1 MAISTY
7 QAFLMKG
14 SGTGTITYSKLVDI
28 KSFGDLGG
36 TPEQLETTTLTN
48 GARTYIRGIQDQEAI
63 EFTCNY
69 TASDYATLSALTAET
84 PFAVWFGASSA
95 NPPVPD
101 GHNGKFSFKGELSVY
116 VNGGGVNEVVDMT
129 VTILPTTDITF
140 AAT

>member
-14 SGTGTITYSKLVDI
+14 SGSGTVTYTKLVDI

-48 GARTYIRGIQDQEAI
+48 GSRTYIRGIQDQEAI

-69 TASDYATLSALTAET
+69 TSTDYATLSALTAAT
-84 PFAVWFGASSA
+84 PFAVWFGAAS
-95 NPPVPD
+95 NGTPD
-101 GHNGKFSFKGELSVY
+101 GHNGKFSFTGELSVY

>member
-7 QAFLMKG
+7 QVFLMKG
-14 SGTGTITYSKLVDI
+14 SGTGTITYSKLVPI
-28 KSFGDLGG
+28 KSFGDIGG
-36 TPEQLETTTLTN
+36 VPEQLETTDLES
-48 GARTYIRGIQDQEAI
+48 ASRHYIRGIQDSEAI

-69 TASDYATLSALTAET
+69 TASDYATLSAITDET
-84 PFAVWFGASSA
+84 PFAVWFGAGS
-95 NPPVPD
+95 NGTPD
-101 GHNGKFSFKGELSVY
+101 GHNGKVSFKGELSVY

>member
-14 SGTGTITYSKLVDI
+14 SGSGTITYTKLVDI

-48 GARTYIRGIQDQEAI
+48 GSRTYIRGIQDQEAI

-69 TASDYATLSALTAET
+69 TSADYTTLAALTSAT
-84 PFAVWFGASSA
+84 PFAVWFGAGS
-95 NPPVPD
+95 NGTPD
-101 GHNGKFSFKGELSVY
+101 GHNGKFTFTGELSVY

>member
-14 SGTGTITYSKLVDI
+14 SGSGTITYTKLVDI

-48 GARTYIRGIQDQEAI
+48 ANRTFIRGIQDQEAI

-69 TASDYATLSALTAET
+69 TASDYTTLSALTAST
-84 PFAVWFGASSA
+84 PFAVWFGANQSGQ
-95 NPPVPD
+95 PD
-101 GHNGKFSFKGELSVY
+101 GHNGKFSFTGELSVY

-129 VTILPTTDITF
+129 VTILPSTDITF

>member
-7 QAFLMKG
+7 QAFLMR
-14 SGTGTITYSKLVDI
+14 GTGTGTLTYTKLVDI

-48 GARTYIRGIQDQEAI
+48 GARTYIRGIQDQDAI

-69 TASDYATLSALTAET
+69 TAADYTTLSAITEEAN
-84 PFAVWFGASSA
+84 FAVWFGAGT
-95 NPPVPD
+95 NGTPD

-129 VTILPTTDITF
+129 VTITPTTDITF

>member
-14 SGTGTITYSKLVDI
+14 SGTGTITYTKLVDI

-36 TPEQLETTTLTN
+36 SPEQLETTTLTN
-48 GARTYIRGIQDQEAI
+48 GSRTFIRGIQDQENI
-63 EFTCNY
+63 EFSCNY
-69 TASDYATLSALTAET
+69 TASDYTTLSAITDET
-84 PFAVWFGASSA
+84 PFAVWFGASS
-95 NPPVPD
+95 NGSPD

>member
-14 SGTGTITYSKLVDI
+14 SGTGTVTYTKLVDI

-48 GARTYIRGIQDQEAI
+48 GSRTYIRGIQDQEAI

-69 TASDYATLSALTAET
+69 TAADYTTLSALTAAT
-84 PFAVWFGASSA
+84 PFAVWFGAGS
-95 NPPVPD
+95 NGTPD
-101 GHNGKFSFKGELSVY
+101 GHNGKFSFTGELSVY

>member
-14 SGTGTITYSKLVDI
+14 SGSGTITYTKLVDI

-48 GARTYIRGIQDQEAI
+48 ANRTYIRGIQDQEAI

-69 TASDYATLSALTAET
+69 TSADYTTLSALTAST
-84 PFAVWFGASSA
+84 PFAVWFGAAA
-95 NPPVPD
+95 NGTPD
-101 GHNGKFSFKGELSVY
+101 GHNGKFSFTGELSVY

-129 VTILPTTDITF
+129 VTILPSTDITF

>member
-14 SGTGTITYSKLVDI
+14 SGTGTTTYTKLVDI

-48 GARTYIRGIQDQEAI
+48 GSRTYIRGIQDQEAI

-69 TASDYATLSALTAET
+69 TAADYTTLSALTSAT
-84 PFAVWFGASSA
+84 PFAVWFGAGT
-95 NPPVPD
+95 NGTPD
-101 GHNGKFSFKGELSVY
+101 GHNGKFSFTGELSVY

>member
-14 SGTGTITYSKLVDI
+14 SGSGTISYTKLIDI
-28 KSFGDLGG
+28 KSFGDIGG

-48 GARTYIRGIQDQEAI
+48 ASRTYIRGIQDSEAI

-69 TASDYATLSALTAET
+69 TASDYATLSALTAST
-84 PFAVWFGASSA
+84 PFAIWFGAGSNGS
-95 NPPVPD
+95 PD
-101 GHNGKFSFKGELSVY
+101 GHNGKFSFTGELSVY

-129 VTILPTTDITF
+129 VTILPSTDITF

>member
-7 QAFLMKG
+7 QAYLMKG
-14 SGTGTITYSKLVDI
+14 SGSGTISYTKLVDI

-48 GARTYIRGIQDQEAI
+48 GSRTYIRGIQDQEAI

-69 TASDYATLSALTAET
+69 TSADYTTLSALTAAT
-84 PFAVWFGASSA
+84 PFSVWFGANSSGQ
-95 NPPVPD
+95 PD
-101 GHNGKFSFKGELSVY
+101 GHNGKFSFTGELSVY